1 VRWSAA
7 QAVRVGGRDFQRL
20 RVLSHR
26 LARKCGGY
34 GIRLGIIED
43 GILDGRHP
51 GAREG
56 PGFELRP
63 KQKKGK
69 SMIQGFKEFIT
80 KGNVIDLAVAVVI
93 GGAFTAI
100 VNAVVSSIINP
111 LVALFYQPG
120 EDGKFGPTLTGLYGQ
135 QVTFPLGD
143 LISAVI
149 SFFAVAVVVYFVF
162 VVPMNKYKERQAAK
176 NPAVEEETLPTEQE
190 LLIEIRDLMR
200 RDADTR

>member
-1 VRWSAA
+1 M
-7 QAVRVGGRDFQRL
+7 
-20 RVLSHR
+20 
-26 LARKCGGY
+26 
-34 GIRLGIIED
+34 IR
-43 GILDGRHP
+43 
-51 GAREG
+51 
-56 PGFELRP
+56 
-63 KQKKGK
+63 
-69 SMIQGFKEFIT
+69 GFKEFIT

-111 LVALFYQPG
+111 LVALFYAPS

-135 QVTFPLGD
+135 QVVFPLGD

-149 SFFAVAVVVYFVF
+149 SFFAVALVVYVVF
-162 VVPMNKYKERQAAK
+162 VVPMNKYKARQAAK

-200 RDADTR
+200 RDADIH